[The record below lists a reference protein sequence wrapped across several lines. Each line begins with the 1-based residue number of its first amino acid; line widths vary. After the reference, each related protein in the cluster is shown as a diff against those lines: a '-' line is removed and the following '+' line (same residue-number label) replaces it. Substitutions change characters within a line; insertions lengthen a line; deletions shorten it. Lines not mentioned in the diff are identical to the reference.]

1 MTSKECGN
9 FIAECRKENELTQKD
24 LAAKINVSDKAVSRW
39 ETGKGYPDV
48 TSLVSLSEYFGV
60 SVNELLSGKRL
71 SVENIKE
78 TADENLIS
86 VFEQVQKKKEKQTAQ
101 TVLYTIVFL
110 VILSPVL
117 SIIFKEF
124 FATIYKEVK
133 TENVISAIIPTV
145 IALILLVLGC
155 FIRKGNLS
163 ILHSYHYKNVT
174 DLKGYAKEMSN
185 GISLMSILIFLYGF
199 LSSFAHIKIVSIIS
213 AVVLFAGIIVLVVY
227 LFKVQTKYNGSIF

>member
-9 FIAECRKENELTQKD
+9 FISELRKEKKLTQKE
-24 LAAKINVSDKAVSRW
+24 LAEKIIVSDKAVSRW

-60 SVNELLSGKRL
+60 SVYELLAGKRL
-71 SVENIKE
+71 SIENIKE
-78 TADENLIS
+78 TADENLIF
-86 VFEQVQKKKEKQTAQ
+86 VFEQVQKKKKKQIAQ
-101 TVLYTIVFL
+101 ITFYTVVLL
-110 VILSPVL
+110 VVLSPVL

-124 FATIYKEVK
+124 FATINKEVK

-145 IALILLVLGC
+145 IALILLVVGC

-174 DLKGYAKEMSN
+174 DLKGYAKEMGN
-185 GISLMSILIFLYGF
+185 GIIFMSTPIFLDGF
-199 LSSFAHIKIVSIIS
+199 LTFFAHIKIISIIS
-213 AVVLFAGIIVLVVY
+213 SVLLFAGIIICVIY
-227 LFKVQTKYNGSIF
+227 LFKVQTKYNGSLF